1 MKRLPVALDAMG
13 GDHAPQATVQGAV
26 EAAREHGIEVLLVG
40 RENVLKRELVR
51 FGAVRGIH
59 IVDASEVVAMDD
71 PPIAPVRQKKESSM
85 AVALRLVRDGL
96 AGAFVSAGNTGAAM
110 VAAKLI
116 LGTLAGVDR
125 PALAAPVPNVSG
137 QTLLIDA
144 GANVDCKP
152 KHLLEFA
159 IMGHFYSHL
168 VFGVPAPR
176 VGLLSNGEEEGKGD
190 RVTVAAYD
198 LLADAKLSFVGNV
211 EGRDIFAGT
220 VDVVACD
227 GFVGNVVLKTAEG
240 LGEMVVKLLRQE
252 ARRLPLSALG
262 FLLAKGALSSFKRR
276 VDYAEYGG
284 APLLGVRGAVLIG
297 HGRSNPKAIRNALR
311 FAHRFASSGVVAAI
325 EERVGTLK
333 GLENGG

>member
-1 MKRLPVALDAMG
+1 MG

-40 RENVLKRELVR
+40 RENILKRELAR
-51 FGAVRGIH
+51 FGAVRGVH

-252 ARRLPLSALG
+252 AKRLPLSALG

-325 EERVGTLK
+325 EERVGTLRS
-333 GLENGG
+333 LDNGG

>member
-1 MKRLPVALDAMG
+1 MRRLPVALDAMG
-13 GDHAPQATVQGAV
+13 GDYAPQATVQGAV
-26 EAAREHGIEVLLVG
+26 EAAREHGLEVLLVG
-40 RENVLKRELVR
+40 REALLRRELAR
-51 FGAVRGIH
+51 FGGVRGVH
-59 IVDASEVVAMDD
+59 VVDAAETVAMDD
-71 PPIAPVRQKKESSM
+71 PPIAPVRQKKNSSM

-96 AGAFVSAGNTGAAM
+96 AGAFVTAGNTGAAM

-125 PALAAPVPNVSG
+125 PALAAPVPNISG

-168 VFGVPAPR
+168 VFGVETPR

-190 RVTVAAYD
+190 RVTVAAYQ
-198 LLADAKLSFVGNV
+198 LLADAKLGFVGNV

-220 VDVVACD
+220 VDVVTCD

-240 LGEMVVKLLRQE
+240 LGELVVKLLRQE
-252 ARRLPLSALG
+252 AKRMPVSALG
-262 FLLAKGALSSFKRR
+262 FLLAKGALAGFKKR

-297 HGRSNPKAIRNALR
+297 HGRSSPKAIRNALR
-311 FAHRFASSGVVAAI
+311 FAHRFASSGVVGAI
-325 EERVGTLK
+325 EERVSHLE
-333 GLENGG
+333 LENNEG

>member
-26 EAAREHGIEVLLVG
+26 EAAREYGLEVFLVG
-40 RENVLKRELVR
+40 KENLLRKELAR
-51 FGAVRGIH
+51 FGTVRGVH
-59 IVDASEVVAMDD
+59 VVDAPEVVSMDD

-125 PALAAPVPNVSG
+125 PALAAPVPNISG

-152 KHLLEFA
+152 RHLLEFA
-159 IMGHFYSHL
+159 VMGHFYSHL
-168 VFGVPAPR
+168 VFGIPSPR

-190 RVTVAAYD
+190 KVTVAAYE
-198 LLADAKLSFVGNV
+198 LLADAKLGFVGNV

-240 LGEMVVKLLRQE
+240 LGEMVVRLLRQE
-252 ARRLPLSALG
+252 AKRMPISALG
-262 FLLAKGALSSFKRR
+262 FLLAKGALSSFKKR

-297 HGRSNPKAIRNALR
+297 HGRSNPKAIRSAIR
-311 FAHRFASSGVVAAI
+311 FAHRFASSGAVAAI
-325 EERVGTLK
+325 EERVSRLNH
-333 GLENGG
+333 EANGG

>member
-1 MKRLPVALDAMG
+1 MG

-26 EAAREHGIEVLLVG
+26 EAARLHGVEVLLVG
-40 RENVLKRELVR
+40 REPVLRRELAR
-51 FGAVRGIH
+51 WGATRGVQV
-59 IVDASEVVAMDD
+59 VDAAEVVSMDD
-71 PPIAPVRQKKESSM
+71 PPVAPVRQKKESSM
-85 AVALRLVRDGL
+85 AVALRLVRDGV

-125 PALAAPVPNVSG
+125 PALAAPVPNVRG

-159 IMGHFYSHL
+159 IMGYFYSHL
-168 VFGVPAPR
+168 VFGVASPR
-176 VGLLSNGEEEGKGD
+176 VGLLSNGEEQGKGD
-190 RVTVAAYD
+190 KVTVAAYD
-198 LLADAKLSFVGNV
+198 LLADARLGFVGNV

-240 LGEMVVKLLRQE
+240 LGEMVVRLLRQE
-252 ARRLPLSALG
+252 AKRLPLSALG
-262 FLLAKGALSSFKRR
+262 FLLAKGALTSFKKR

-284 APLLGVRGAVLIG
+284 APLLGVRGAVLIA

-311 FAHRFASSGVVAAI
+311 FAHRFGHSGVVEAI
-325 EERVGTLK
+325 EERVSRLNGQD
-333 GLENGG
+333 NGG

>member
-13 GDHAPQATVQGAV
+13 GDHAPHATVRGAV
-26 EAAREHGIEVLLVG
+26 EACVEHGLEVFLVG
-40 RENVLKRELVR
+40 PEQVLKKELARYGPVKGLHVVHAPEIVR
-51 FGAVRGIH
+51 
-59 IVDASEVVAMDD
+59 MDD
-71 PPIAPVRQKKESSM
+71 PPTAPVRSKRESSM

-96 AGAFVSAGNTGAAM
+96 AGAFVTAGNTGAAM

-116 LGTLAGVDR
+116 LGTLAGVER
-125 PALAAPVPNVSG
+125 PALAAPVPNIKSH
-137 QTLLIDA
+137 TLLVDA

-152 KHLLEFA
+152 RHLLDFA
-159 IMGHFYSHL
+159 IMGHAYSQL
-168 VFGVPAPR
+168 VFGVANPR

-190 RVTVAAYD
+190 RVTVAAYE
-198 LLADAKLSFVGNV
+198 LLSNVKAGFVGNV
-211 EGRDIFAGT
+211 EGRDIFAGS

-240 LGEMVVKLLRQE
+240 LGEMVVTLLRQE
-252 ARRLPLSALG
+252 AKRLPLSAVG
-262 FLLAKGALSSFKRR
+262 FLLAKGAFSAFKKR

-311 FAHRFASSGVVAAI
+311 FAQRYGASGVVGAI
-325 EERVGTLK
+325 EERIGASRI
-333 GLENGG
+333 

>member
-1 MKRLPVALDAMG
+1 MG
-13 GDHAPQATVQGAV
+13 GDHAPQVTVQGAV
-26 EAAREHGIEVLLVG
+26 EAAREHGVEVLLVG
-40 RENVLKRELVR
+40 RESLLRRELSR
-51 FGAVRGIH
+51 FGTVRGVH
-59 IVDASEVVAMDD
+59 IVDAPEVVGMDE
-71 PPIAPVRQKKESSM
+71 PPVTPVRQKKESSM
-85 AVALRLVRDGL
+85 AVALRLMRDGL

-137 QTLLIDA
+137 QTLLVDA

-168 VFGVPAPR
+168 VFGVPSPR
-176 VGLLSNGEEEGKGD
+176 VGLLSNGEEQGKGD
-190 RVTVAAYD
+190 RVTVAAYE
-198 LLADAKLSFVGNV
+198 LLSDARLGFVGNV

-220 VDVVACD
+220 VDVVVCD

-252 ARRLPLSALG
+252 AKRMPLSAVG
-262 FLLAKGALSSFKRR
+262 FLLAKGALASFKRR

-297 HGRSNPKAIRNALR
+297 HGRSNAKAIRNALR
-311 FAHRFASSGVVAAI
+311 FAHRFAHSGVVGAI
-325 EERVGTLK
+325 EERLSR
-333 GLENGG
+333 LHLEENGG